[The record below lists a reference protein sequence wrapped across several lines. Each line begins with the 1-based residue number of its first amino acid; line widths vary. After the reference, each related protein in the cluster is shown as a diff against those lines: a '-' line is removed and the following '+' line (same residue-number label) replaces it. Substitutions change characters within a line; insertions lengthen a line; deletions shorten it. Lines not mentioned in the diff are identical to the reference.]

1 MGPAAHLE
9 DFEAIDVQDAHHLPL
24 LAWLHLGDG
33 GVLSH
38 VPAPAGQ
45 GRGSGGGEAVPSAH
59 LDAGVDA
66 VHQPVE
72 EAAVDVLGQR
82 VPAVVALGRGEQGLQ
97 QIPRGAPGA

>member
-45 GRGSGGGEAVPSAH
+45 GRGPGGGQCPA
-59 LDAGVDA
+59 LTWML
-66 VHQPVE
+66 
-72 EAAVDVLGQR
+72 VLMRFTSQSKR
-82 VPAVVALGRGEQGLQ
+82 RL
-97 QIPRGAPGA
+97 